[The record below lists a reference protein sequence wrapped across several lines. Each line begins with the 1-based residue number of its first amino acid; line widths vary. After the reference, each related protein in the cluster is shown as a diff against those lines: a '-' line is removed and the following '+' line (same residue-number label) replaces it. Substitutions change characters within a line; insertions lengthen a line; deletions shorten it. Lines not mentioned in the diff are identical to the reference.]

1 MPYFAD
7 LFPVLPRTVMWIP
20 RDFVAASIAAGALPI
35 KVLKGPRQVG
45 KTSVLERLGTHQVVY
60 LDDAAVRSRAIEN
73 PRLFLDSLP
82 PRLVLDEAALAPEL
96 FGELKRRV
104 DEDRRVHRSGD
115 RASREPVDVWITGSN
130 QTLLARNVRESLA
143 GRASYFDLNTL
154 SIHEISEWNLADH
167 LLRGGWPE
175 LQVSPQLDPVRYL
188 NGLIAT
194 FIERDI
200 VSAAGI
206 ERHAAFTKC
215 LQLTAARTGQ
225 LMNYSEIAA
234 VCGVELT
241 TVQSWLEILAAN
253 GIVRRLQPF
262 ATNLNQRLIKAPK
275 FFIEDV
281 ALASR
286 LQGWTEPQPLML
298 SPAAGGLVETLAVA
312 EVARFF
318 VNRGLPPRLNHLRS
332 KDKVEVDLLVHL
344 SDARTL
350 AIEVKSSPSDFDRR
364 QLRLLETLGL
374 TIVERWVATPS
385 PAPDLQTARVV
396 PFDRLWTEL
405 DRLASLGC

>member
-1 MPYFAD
+1 
-7 LFPVLPRTVMWIP
+7 MWIP
-20 RDFVAASIAAGALPI
+20 RDFDPRSIATGALPI

-45 KTSVLERLGTHQVVY
+45 KTSVLERLGSHHVVY

-82 PRLVLDEAALAPEL
+82 SRLVLDEAALAPEL
-96 FGELKRRV
+96 FPELKRRV
-104 DEDRRVHRSGD
+104 DEDRRVRRSAA

-130 QTLLARNVRESLA
+130 QTLLAKNVRESLA

-154 SIHEISEWNLADH
+154 SIHEIGAWDVSDH

-175 LQVSPQLDPVRYL
+175 LRVTAHLDPLRYL

-225 LMNYSEIAA
+225 LMNYSDIAV

-241 TVQSWLEILAAN
+241 TVQSWLAILEVN
-253 GIVRRLQPF
+253 GVIRRLQPF

-275 FFIEDV
+275 FFVEDV

-286 LQGWTEPQPLML
+286 LQGWTERQPLML
-298 SPAAGGLVETLAVA
+298 SPAAGGLLETLAVG

-318 VNRGLPPRLNHLRS
+318 INRGLPPRLNHLRS
-332 KDKVEVDLLVHL
+332 KEKVEVDLLVHL
-344 SDARTL
+344 SDARTI
-350 AIEVKSSPSDFDRR
+350 AIEVKSSPIDFDRR
-364 QLRLLETLGL
+364 QLRLLDTLGL
-374 TIVERWVATPS
+374 EIVERWVATPT

-405 DRLASLGC
+405 ERLEPVCQR

>member
-1 MPYFAD
+1 
-7 LFPVLPRTVMWIP
+7 MWIP
-20 RDFVAASIAAGALPI
+20 RDFDAVAMAAGALPI

-45 KTSVLERLGTHQVVY
+45 KTSVLERLGTHHVVY
-60 LDDAAVRSRAIEN
+60 LDDAAIRSRAIEN

-82 PRLVLDEAALAPEL
+82 PRLVLDEAALAPDL
-96 FGELKRRV
+96 FPELKRRV
-104 DEDRRVHRSGD
+104 DEDRRVR
-115 RASREPVDVWITGSN
+115 RAGGRRSRESVDVWITGSN

-154 SIHEISEWNLADH
+154 SIHEIGRWELADQ

-175 LQVSPQLDPVRYL
+175 LRVSPKLDAVGYL
-188 NGLIAT
+188 NALIAT

-200 VSAAGI
+200 VVAAGI

-225 LMNYSEIAA
+225 LMNYSEIAS

-241 TVQSWLEILAAN
+241 TVQSWLGILEAN
-253 GIVRRLQPF
+253 GIVRRLPPF
-262 ATNLNQRLIKAPK
+262 ASNLNNRLIKAPK
-275 FFIEDV
+275 IFIEDV

-286 LQGWTEPQPLML
+286 LQGWTERQPLLL
-298 SPAAGGLVETLAVA
+298 SPVAGALLETLAVG

-318 VNRGLPPRLNHLRS
+318 INRGIPPRLAHLRS
-332 KDKVEVDLLVHL
+332 KERVEIDLLVHL
-344 SDARTL
+344 SDDRTV
-350 AIEVKSSPSDFDRR
+350 AIEVKSTPAEFDAR
-364 QLRLLETLGL
+364 QLRLLDTLGI
-374 TIVERWVATPS
+374 TIVERWVATPTQ
-385 PAPDLQTARVV
+385 APDLATARVV

-405 DRLASLGC
+405 DRLEPLRH

>member
-1 MPYFAD
+1 
-7 LFPVLPRTVMWIP
+7 VWIP
-20 RDFVAASIAAGALPI
+20 RDFDAASIASGALPI

-45 KTSVLERLGTHQVVY
+45 KTSVLERLGTHHVVY
-60 LDDAAVRSRAIEN
+60 LDDAAVRTRAIDN

-96 FGELKRRV
+96 FPELKRRV
-104 DEDRRVHRSGD
+104 DEDRRVRRSGGRGFRD
-115 RASREPVDVWITGSN
+115 PVDVWITGSN

-154 SIHEISEWNLADH
+154 SIHEIGHCRLTDH
-167 LLRGGWPE
+167 LLLGGWPE
-175 LQVSPQLDPVRYL
+175 LRVSPRLDPIGYL
-188 NGLIAT
+188 NALIST

-200 VSAAGI
+200 VAAAGI

-225 LMNYSEIAA
+225 LMNYSEIAS

-241 TVQSWLEILAAN
+241 TVQSWLGILEAN

-262 ATNLNQRLIKAPK
+262 ASNLNKRLIKAPK
-275 FFIEDV
+275 FLFEDV

-286 LQGWTEPQPLML
+286 LQGWTERQPLLL
-298 SPAAGGLVETLAVA
+298 SPVAGALLETLAVA

-318 VNRGLPPRLNHLRS
+318 INRGLPPRLTHLRS
-332 KDKVEVDLLVHL
+332 KECVEVDLLVHL
-344 SDARTL
+344 SDDRTI
-350 AIEVKSSPSDFDRR
+350 AIEVKSTPTEFDAR
-364 QLRLLETLGL
+364 QLRLLDTLGI
-374 TIVERWVATPS
+374 TVVERWVATPT
-385 PAPDLQTARVV
+385 PAPDLATARVV
-396 PFDRLWTEL
+396 PFDQLWNEL
-405 DRLASLGC
+405 DRFEPA

>member
-1 MPYFAD
+1 
-7 LFPVLPRTVMWIP
+7 MWIP
-20 RDFVAASIAAGALPI
+20 RDFDAVAMAAGALPI

-45 KTSVLERLGTHQVVY
+45 KTSVLERLGTHHVVY
-60 LDDAAVRSRAIEN
+60 LDDAAIRSRAIEN

-82 PRLVLDEAALAPEL
+82 PRLVLDEAALAPDL
-96 FGELKRRV
+96 FPELKRRV
-104 DEDRRVHRSGD
+104 DEDRRVR
-115 RASREPVDVWITGSN
+115 RAGGRRSRESVDVWITGSN

-154 SIHEISEWNLADH
+154 SIHEIGRWELADQ

-175 LQVSPQLDPVRYL
+175 LRVSPKLDAVGYL
-188 NGLIAT
+188 NALIAT

-200 VSAAGI
+200 VVAAGI

-225 LMNYSEIAA
+225 LMNYSEIAS

-241 TVQSWLEILAAN
+241 TVQSWLGILEAN
-253 GIVRRLQPF
+253 GIVRRLPPF
-262 ATNLNQRLIKAPK
+262 ANNLNNRLIKAPK
-275 FFIEDV
+275 IFIEDV

-286 LQGWTEPQPLML
+286 LQGWTERQPLLL
-298 SPAAGGLVETLAVA
+298 SPVAGALLETLAVG

-318 VNRGLPPRLNHLRS
+318 INRGIPPRLAHLRS
-332 KDKVEVDLLVHL
+332 KERVEIDLLVHL
-344 SDARTL
+344 SDDRTV
-350 AIEVKSSPSDFDRR
+350 AIEVKSTPAEFDAR
-364 QLRLLETLGL
+364 QLRLLDTLGI
-374 TIVERWVATPS
+374 TIVERWVATPTQ
-385 PAPDLQTARVV
+385 APDLATARVV

-405 DRLASLGC
+405 DRLEPRRH

>member
-1 MPYFAD
+1 M
-7 LFPVLPRTVMWIP
+7 
-20 RDFVAASIAAGALPI
+20 AAGALPI

-45 KTSVLERLGTHQVVY
+45 KTSVLERLGTHHVVY
-60 LDDAAVRSRAIEN
+60 LDDAAIRSRAIEN

-82 PRLVLDEAALAPEL
+82 PRLVLDEAALAPDL
-96 FGELKRRV
+96 FPELKRRV
-104 DEDRRVHRSGD
+104 DEDRRVR
-115 RASREPVDVWITGSN
+115 RAGGRRSRESVDVWITGSN

-154 SIHEISEWNLADH
+154 SIHEIGRWELADQ

-175 LQVSPQLDPVRYL
+175 LQVSPKLDAVGYL
-188 NGLIAT
+188 NALIAT

-200 VSAAGI
+200 VVAAGI

-225 LMNYSEIAA
+225 LMNYSEIAS

-241 TVQSWLEILAAN
+241 TVQSWLGILEAN
-253 GIVRRLQPF
+253 GIVRRLPPF
-262 ATNLNQRLIKAPK
+262 ASNLNNRLIKAPK
-275 FFIEDV
+275 IFIEDV

-286 LQGWTEPQPLML
+286 LQGWTERQPLLL
-298 SPAAGGLVETLAVA
+298 SPVAGALLETLAVG

-318 VNRGLPPRLNHLRS
+318 INRGIPPRLAHLRS
-332 KDKVEVDLLVHL
+332 KERVEIDLLVHL
-344 SDARTL
+344 SDDRTV
-350 AIEVKSSPSDFDRR
+350 AIEVKSTPAEFDAR
-364 QLRLLETLGL
+364 QLRLLDTLGI
-374 TIVERWVATPS
+374 TIVERWVATPTQ
-385 PAPDLQTARVV
+385 APDLATARVV

-405 DRLASLGC
+405 DRLEPRRH

>member
-1 MPYFAD
+1 
-7 LFPVLPRTVMWIP
+7 MWIP
-20 RDFVAASIAAGALPI
+20 RDFDAAAIAGGALPI

-45 KTSVLERLGTHQVVY
+45 KTSVLERLGTHHVVY
-60 LDDAAVRSRAIEN
+60 LDDAAIRSRAIEN

-96 FGELKRRV
+96 FPELKRRV
-104 DEDRRVHRSGD
+104 DEDRRVR
-115 RASREPVDVWITGSN
+115 RAGGRGSREPVDVWITGSN

-154 SIHEISEWNLADH
+154 SIHEIGRCDLADH

-175 LQVSPQLDPVRYL
+175 LRVSPKLDPVGYL
-188 NGLIAT
+188 NALIAT

-200 VSAAGI
+200 VAAAGI

-225 LMNYSEIAA
+225 LMNYSEIAS

-241 TVQSWLEILAAN
+241 TVQSWLGILEAN

-262 ATNLNQRLIKAPK
+262 ASNLNKRLIKAPK

-281 ALASR
+281 AIASR
-286 LQGWTEPQPLML
+286 LQGWTERQPLLL
-298 SPAAGGLVETLAVA
+298 SPSAGALLETLAVA
-312 EVARFF
+312 EVSRFF
-318 VNRGLPPRLNHLRS
+318 INRGIPPRLTHLRS
-332 KDKVEVDLLVHL
+332 KERVEIDLLVHL
-344 SDARTL
+344 SDDRTVV
-350 AIEVKSSPSDFDRR
+350 IEVKLTPTEIDTR
-364 QLRLLETLGL
+364 QLRLLETLGI
-374 TIVERWVATPS
+374 TIVERWVATPT
-385 PAPDLQTARVV
+385 PAPDLATARVV
-396 PFDRLWTEL
+396 TFDRLWHEL
-405 DRLASLGC
+405 DRLEPRRD

>member
-1 MPYFAD
+1 
-7 LFPVLPRTVMWIP
+7 MWIP
-20 RDFVAASIAAGALPI
+20 RDFDPRVIATGALPI

-45 KTSVLERLGTHQVVY
+45 KTSVLERLGSHHVVY

-82 PRLVLDEAALAPEL
+82 SRLVLDEAALAPEL
-96 FGELKRRV
+96 FPELKRRV
-104 DEDRRVHRSGD
+104 DEDRRVRRSAA

-130 QTLLARNVRESLA
+130 QTLLAKNVRESLA

-154 SIHEISEWNLADH
+154 SIHEIGAWDVSDH

-175 LQVSPQLDPVRYL
+175 LRVTAHLDPLRYL

-225 LMNYSEIAA
+225 LMNYSDIAV

-241 TVQSWLEILAAN
+241 TVQSWLAILEVN
-253 GIVRRLQPF
+253 GIIRRLQPF

-275 FFIEDV
+275 FFVEDV
-281 ALASR
+281 AMASR
-286 LQGWTEPQPLML
+286 LQGWTERQPLML
-298 SPAAGGLVETLAVA
+298 SPAAGGLLETLAVG

-318 VNRGLPPRLNHLRS
+318 INRGLPPRLNHLRS
-332 KDKVEVDLLVHL
+332 KEKVEVDLLVHL
-344 SDARTL
+344 SDARTI
-350 AIEVKSSPSDFDRR
+350 AIEVKSSPIDFDRR
-364 QLRLLETLGL
+364 QLRLLDTLGL
-374 TIVERWVATPS
+374 EIVERWVATPT

-405 DRLASLGC
+405 ERLEPVRSG